1 MRLPVRTGRERTTR
15 VAVVPVPLT
24 RGLGTRD
31 GHAWGRSG
39 TSGRHRLAHGNPK
52 RRIFSAGTKLR
63 SMSPVPWPPRVL
75 TGATLWRR
83 PYQSLSRMRCDAGSI
98 ATSKTCGYIVFET
111 GDPLEALTIGE
122 QRNGAIDLLL
132 TDMVMPG
139 MRGSELAERLAAT
152 NPKLRVLRMSGY
164 AEEMIA
170 AAANEPARL
179 FLPKPFTPHDLA
191 KTVRQPWRAA
201 NGAPEG
207 PGRHRPISPHP
218 VGPPNTSVALPL
230 RRSSPASCRAS
241 RRRRKCPSSPAG
253 DDSN

>member
-24 RGLGTRD
+24 RGLGTQD

-122 QRNGAIDLLL
+122 QRNGAI
-132 TDMVMPG
+132 
-139 MRGSELAERLAAT
+139 
-152 NPKLRVLRMSGY
+152 
-164 AEEMIA
+164 
-170 AAANEPARL
+170 
-179 FLPKPFTPHDLA
+179 
-191 KTVRQPWRAA
+191 RQPAHRRPLTIVAAEATTKRARHCRPAPTPTLPIGLRPTGELRFGEA
-201 NGAPEG
+201 N
-207 PGRHRPISPHP
+207 
-218 VGPPNTSVALPL
+218 
-230 RRSSPASCRAS
+230 
-241 RRRRKCPSSPAG
+241 AG
-253 DDSN
+253 G